1 MSEQTP
7 TLEEKFSSLRE
18 QGLKDKD
25 IVRQLFQENLDT
37 SVPEICRITGMGK
50 LDVGRIKG
58 QVSRWAKRREK
69 KEEKKVEPPT
79 LYKTEPNANAI
90 LDEILSSHPDIPA
103 KVKDEIMD
111 WARRRG
117 SLDPGLVAYLLS
129 SMKGVSSTT
138 AHIVSQKYA
147 FALQK
152 AQFEG
157 RLQTPYP
164 IYTPMPQQ
172 PAPFVPPP
180 LGYPPQPFQYPLQ
193 PSPLQPPTLKPGTPS
208 YYSPQYPLPPQD
220 VAKVVKD
227 EIGEVKSYVD
237 KKFEEIRPKE
247 EAYAYI
253 EEPMRTPDGKILVD
267 EKGQPIVRRMRV
279 PATQA
284 AQLSM
289 GGDPETRLLA
299 KLESYKNLFKGDLT
313 ADDVRK
319 IVKDE
324 AGEKGK
330 EPPITKKDVE
340 EASTKVAETV
350 LAKKAEEDKDE
361 RRHRETL
368 EAIKTSG
375 GSRVVEGYK
384 SDSYRFLGQSMDKLA
399 NVIEKKEPVKVVIHG
414 VRDILSESPPAKEVE
429 AGAKEGIF
437 KHVKSEYV
445 VEA

>member
-58 QVSRWAKRREK
+58 QVSRWAKKRGK
-69 KEEKKVEPPT
+69 KGEEKGEPPT
-79 LYKTEPNANAI
+79 LYKTEPNTNAI

-157 RLQTPYP
+157 KLQMPIP
-164 IYTPMPQQ
+164 IYTPMSQQ
-172 PAPFVPPP
+172 QAPFVPSP

-193 PSPLQPPTLKPGTPS
+193 PSPLQPLTGPRGVS
-208 YYSPQYPLPPQD
+208 YPPQYPLPPQD
-220 VAKVVKD
+220 VGKVVRE
-227 EIGEVKSYVD
+227 EIGEVKKYVD
-237 KKFEEIRPKE
+237 QKFQEIKPKE

-289 GGDPETRLLA
+289 GGDPETRLLN
-299 KLESYKNLFKGDLT
+299 KLQTYKDLFKEDIT
-313 ADDVRK
+313 PDKVRQ
-319 IVKDE
+319 IVKE
-324 AGEKGK
+324 ESGK
-330 EPPITKKDVE
+330 EPKTPPITKEDVE
-340 EASTKVAETV
+340 KASTKVAETV
-350 LAKKAEEDKDE
+350 LAKKAETDKDE
-361 RRHRETL
+361 RRHKEVIA
-368 EAIKTSG
+368 AIERSG

-384 SDSYRFLGQSMDKLA
+384 TDSFRFLGQSMDKLA
-399 NVIEKKEPVKVVIHG
+399 NVMEKKEPIKVIIQG
-414 VRDILSESPPAKEVE
+414 ARDMLSEGPPAKEVQ
-429 AGAKEGIF
+429 AGASEGIF
-437 KHVKSEYV
+437 GKVKPEYV
-445 VEA
+445 TEA